1 MGRMENL
8 RITCWRIFISSV
20 FWVLLCSKREA
31 EANDI
36 GTSVAEFRNY
46 DGFDLN
52 ERLVKMETKSRQQES
67 KIEFLNGARKEDK
80 ELINHLRLRVERLE
94 ASSANNSHVSTTANK
109 TILGRQKRPVRLLP
123 PHMFK

>member
-31 EANDI
+31 EANEI

-46 DGFDLN
+46 DEFDLN
-52 ERLVKMETKSRQQES
+52 ERLVKIETKSQQQES
-67 KIEFLNGARKEDK
+67 EIKFLNGARKEDK
-80 ELINHLRLRVERLE
+80 ELINYLRLRVERLE
-94 ASSANNSHVSTTANK
+94 ASANNNSQ
-109 TILGRQKRPVRLLP
+109 TIATRNIIGRQKRPVRLLP